1 MKPPKLSAFNARSL
15 GGGSR
20 VVNQVEV
27 ETPDGRYFCSY
38 GKTIAFIPLFPT
50 PPAYAGGPAVRAYL
64 CENWSPSQ
72 TTSKYRCQ
80 FLDERGKETEKKLKR
95 GEYEIAD
102 LQ

>member
-15 GGGSR
+15 SGSSR

-38 GKTIAFIPLFPT
+38 GKTIAFVPLYPA
-50 PPAYAGGPAVRAYL
+50 PAAYAGGQEVRAYL

-72 TTSKYRCQ
+72 TTNKYRCR
-80 FLDERGKETEKKLKR
+80 FLNERGKETEKKLKR